1 MRIHIQ
7 NPPDDPAFTITP
19 ALWDEAAAR
28 AGAVAAGHHVT
39 FAADPAGF
47 AAAIGAAEALI
58 GDKDVLRPL
67 LAAPA
72 LSPRP
77 PALRLVFVTNAG
89 LDNLAPFDWLP
100 PGAMLLNNSGTH
112 ATKAGEFGLMAVL
125 MLASNIPAMV
135 TDQRAG
141 VWRKRWGRSVAGERL
156 TVIGLGALGAA
167 VASQAARLG
176 MEVTG
181 VRARPAPHPACVRV
195 VGPDALDRVLP
206 ESTFLMLA
214 CPLTPAT
221 RGLLDRRRI
230 FLLPRGAGVANIGRG
245 GLLDQAALCDALEAG
260 HLSGAVLDVFDP
272 EPIPPGD
279 RAWTTPNLIVSPH
292 TAADDPATYLP
303 NSLDIF
309 FNNLCAI
316 AAGQPPPNRFDP
328 ARGY

>member
-7 NPPDDPAFTITP
+7 NPPDDPAFTITRG
-19 ALWDEAAAR
+19 LWDAATAR
-28 AGAVAAGHHVT
+28 AGTAASGHDVT
-39 FAADPAGF
+39 FAADPVGF

-67 LAAPA
+67 LPA
-72 LSPRP
+72 LAPS
-77 PALRLVFVTNAG
+77 LRLVFVTSAG

-141 VWRKRWGRSVAGERL
+141 VWRKRWGRGVAGERL

-176 MEVTG
+176 MAVTG
-181 VRARPAPHPACVRV
+181 VRARPAAHPACVRV
-195 VGPDALDRVLP
+195 VGPDALDGVLA
-206 ESTFLMLA
+206 ESSFLLLA

-230 FLLPRGAGVANIGRG
+230 GLLPRGAGVANIGRG

-272 EPIPPGD
+272 EPVPPGD
-279 RAWTTPNLIVSPH
+279 RIWTTPNLIVSPH

-309 FNNLCAI
+309 FNNLRAI